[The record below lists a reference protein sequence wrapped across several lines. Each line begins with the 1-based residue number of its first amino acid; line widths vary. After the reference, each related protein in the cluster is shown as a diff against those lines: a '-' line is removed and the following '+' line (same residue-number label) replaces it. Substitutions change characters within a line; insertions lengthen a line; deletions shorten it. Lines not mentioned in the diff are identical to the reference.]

1 MGRLEDEETY
11 AKSKLEA
18 QGGTKGQKVLGL
30 AWDCEEDTPRFN
42 FQHISDKAKGLEA
55 TKRNVLSLLSS
66 SFDPLGMVNP
76 VTVGMKVLLKK
87 FETVNS
93 IGMRF

>member
-1 MGRLEDEETY
+1 M
-11 AKSKLEA
+11 
-18 QGGTKGQKVLGL
+18 LGL
-30 AWDCEEDTPRFN
+30 AWDCEEDTLRFH
-42 FQHISDKAKGLEA
+42 FQHIADKVKGLEA
-55 TKRNVLSLLSS
+55 TKRNVLSLLAS
-66 SFDPLGMVNP
+66 SFDPLGMVSP

>member
-30 AWDCEEDTPRFN
+30 AWDCVWD
-42 FQHISDKAKGLEA
+42 FQILLASLYFILIHEA
-55 TKRNVLSLLSS
+55 
-66 SFDPLGMVNP
+66 
-76 VTVGMKVLLKK
+76 
-87 FETVNS
+87 
-93 IGMRF
+93 